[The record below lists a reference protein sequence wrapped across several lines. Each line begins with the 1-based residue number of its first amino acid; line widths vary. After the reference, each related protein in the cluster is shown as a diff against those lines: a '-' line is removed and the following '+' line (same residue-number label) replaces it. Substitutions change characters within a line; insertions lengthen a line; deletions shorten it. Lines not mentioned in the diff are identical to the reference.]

1 MFGVFLQRQA
11 TSDWLQG
18 AMFNSLNVIPIKAF
32 KNLYTTMG
40 DNMIRAIGL
49 PRIHYWQPVY

>member
-1 MFGVFLQRQA
+1 
-11 TSDWLQG
+11 
-18 AMFNSLNVIPIKAF
+18 MFNSLNVIPIKAF

-49 PRIHYWQPVY
+49 PRIHY